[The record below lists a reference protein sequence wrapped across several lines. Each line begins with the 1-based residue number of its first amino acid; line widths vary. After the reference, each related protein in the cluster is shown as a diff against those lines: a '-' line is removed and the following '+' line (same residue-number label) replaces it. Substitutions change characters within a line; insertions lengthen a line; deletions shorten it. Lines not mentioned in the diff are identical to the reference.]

1 MKQIY
6 SFEQENPPALC
17 ETLLRARLEQR
28 RLRRQTALLA
38 AGGILFQFVILA
50 LGLFMRGMAPLLTL
64 FCVGTVLVSTVGA
77 ASLPSCT
84 RKGEGRYNELF
95 SSRFNLCG
103 LVLLLA
109 PLFLC

>member
-38 AGGILFQFVILA
+38 AGGLFFQFVILA

-64 FCVGTVLVSTVGA
+64 FCVGTVLVSTVGSGVIA
-77 ASLPSCT
+77 ILYT
-84 RKGEGRYNELF
+84 QRRGKIQ
-95 SSRFNLCG
+95 
-103 LVLLLA
+103 
-109 PLFLC
+109 